1 MSALYM
7 IVGTLVALGVLV
19 TFHEF
24 GHFWVARR
32 CGVKVLRFSVGFGM
46 PLLRWHD
53 RRGTEFVIAAI
64 PLGGYVKMLDER
76 EGEVAA
82 EEFDQTFNR
91 KSVGQRIAIVAAG
104 PIANFLLALV
114 FFWGLAM
121 LGSQQVRPVIGD
133 VEAGS
138 IAAKAG
144 LGAGQEIVAIDGE
157 PTSGWAAVNLQLVR
171 RLGESGAL
179 QVLVREQGMTVDS
192 PRQLELDK
200 WLKGADE
207 PDPIRSLGI
216 RPWRPALPPVLAE
229 LDPKGPAQAAGLKTG
244 DRLLALDGQSLNDWQ
259 QVVDWVRVRP
269 DTKIV
274 LHVERDG
281 APIDVPVTLAS
292 RGESKAPN
300 GYLGAGVK
308 AVDWP
313 PEMLR
318 EVSYGPLEAIGEG
331 ARRTWTM
338 SVLTLESLKKML
350 FGELSVKNLSGPIT
364 IAKVAGAS
372 AQSGIADFLNFLAY
386 LSISL
391 GVLNLLPIPVL
402 DGGHLLF
409 YLIEWARG
417 RPLSDRVQ
425 GWGIQ
430 IGISLVVGVMLLAL
444 VNDLGRL

>member
-46 PLLRWHD
+46 PLVRWHD

-76 EGEVAA
+76 EGEVPA
-82 EEFDQTFNR
+82 DQLDQSFNR
-91 KSVGQRIAIVAAG
+91 KTVRQRIAIVAAG
-104 PIANFLLALV
+104 PIANFLLAMV
-114 FFWGLAM
+114 FFWVLAM
-121 LGSQQVRPVIGD
+121 LGSQQVRPVIGA
-133 VEAGS
+133 VESES

-144 LGAGQEIVAIDGE
+144 LVAGQEIVSIDGE
-157 PTSGWAAVNLQLVR
+157 PTTGWGAVNLQLVR
-171 RLGESGAL
+171 RLGESGI
-179 QVLVREQGMTVDS
+179 VNMVVREQDS
-192 PRQLELDK
+192 STETPRELALDH

-207 PDPIRSLGI
+207 PDPIKSLGI

-244 DRLLALDGQSLNDWQ
+244 DRLLALDGQALGDWQ
-259 QVVDWVRVRP
+259 QVVDLVRVRP

-274 LHVERDG
+274 LKVERDG
-281 APIDVPVTLAS
+281 AQIDVPVALS
-292 RGESKAPN
+292 VRGEAKAAG

-308 AVDWP
+308 GVDWP
-313 PEMLR
+313 PSMLR
-318 EVSYGPLEAIGEG
+318 EVSFGPLAAIGEG
-331 ARRTWTM
+331 AKRTWTM

-372 AQSGIADFLNFLAY
+372 AQSGVADFLNFLAY

-409 YLIEWARG
+409 YLVEWARG

>member
-46 PLLRWHD
+46 PLVRWHD

-76 EGEVAA
+76 EGEVPA
-82 EEFDQTFNR
+82 DQLDQSFNR
-91 KSVGQRIAIVAAG
+91 KTVRQRIAIVAAG
-104 PIANFLLALV
+104 PIANFLLAMV
-114 FFWGLAM
+114 FFWVLAM
-121 LGSQQVRPVIGD
+121 MGSQQVRPVIGA
-133 VEAGS
+133 VESGS

-144 LGAGQEIVAIDGE
+144 LVAGQEIVSIDGE
-157 PTSGWAAVNLQLVR
+157 PTTGWGAVNLQLVR
-171 RLGESGAL
+171 RLGESGT
-179 QVLVREQGMTVDS
+179 VNVVVREQDSSAES
-192 PRQLELDK
+192 PRELALDR
-200 WLKGADE
+200 WLQGADE
-207 PDPIRSLGI
+207 PDPIKSLGI

-244 DRLLALDGQSLNDWQ
+244 DRLLALDGKALGDWQ
-259 QVVDWVRVRP
+259 QVVDLVRVRP

-274 LHVERDG
+274 LKVEREG
-281 APIDVPVTLAS
+281 AQIDVPVTLS
-292 RGESKAPN
+292 VRGEAKAAG

-308 AVDWP
+308 GVDWP
-313 PEMLR
+313 PSMVR
-318 EVSYGPLEAIGEG
+318 EVSFGPLAAIGEG

-372 AQSGIADFLNFLAY
+372 AQSGVADFLNFLAY

-409 YLIEWARG
+409 YLVEWVRG

>member
-76 EGEVAA
+76 EGEVPA
-82 EEFDQTFNR
+82 DQLDQSFNR
-91 KSVGQRIAIVAAG
+91 KTVRQRIAIVAAG
-104 PIANFLLALV
+104 PIANFLLAMF
-114 FFWGLAM
+114 FFWVLAM
-121 LGSQQVRPVIGD
+121 LGSQQVRPVIGA
-133 VEAGS
+133 VESDS

-144 LGAGQEIVAIDGE
+144 LVAGQEIVSIDGE
-157 PTSGWAAVNLQLVR
+157 PTTGWGAVNLQLVR
-171 RLGESGAL
+171 RLGESGT
-179 QVLVREQGMTVDS
+179 VNVVVREQDS
-192 PRQLELDK
+192 SAETPRELALDH
-200 WLKGADE
+200 WLRGADE
-207 PDPIRSLGI
+207 PDPIKSLGI

-244 DRLLALDGQSLNDWQ
+244 DRLLALDGQALGDWQ
-259 QVVDWVRVRP
+259 QVVDLVRVRP

-274 LHVERDG
+274 LKVERDG
-281 APIDVPVTLAS
+281 AQIDVPVTLS
-292 RGESKAPN
+292 VRGEAKAAG

-308 AVDWP
+308 SPEWP
-313 PEMLR
+313 PSMVR
-318 EVSYGPLEAIGEG
+318 EVSFGPLDAIGEG
-331 ARRTWTM
+331 AKRTWTM

-372 AQSGIADFLNFLAY
+372 AQSGVADFLNFLAY

-409 YLIEWARG
+409 YLVEWVRG

>member
-76 EGEVAA
+76 EGEVPA
-82 EEFDQTFNR
+82 DQLDQSFNR
-91 KSVGQRIAIVAAG
+91 KTVRQRIAIVAAG
-104 PIANFLLALV
+104 PIANFLLAMV
-114 FFWGLAM
+114 FFWVLAM
-121 LGSQQVRPVIGD
+121 MGSQQVRPVIGA
-133 VEAGS
+133 VEADS
-138 IAAKAG
+138 MAAKAG
-144 LGAGQEIVAIDGE
+144 LVAGQEIVSIDGE
-157 PTSGWAAVNLQLVR
+157 PTTGWGAVNLQLVR
-171 RLGESGAL
+171 RLGESGT
-179 QVLVREQGMTVDS
+179 VNVVVREQDS
-192 PRQLELDK
+192 TTETPRELALDH

-207 PDPIRSLGI
+207 PDPIKSLGI

-244 DRLLALDGQSLNDWQ
+244 DRLLALDGQALGDWQ
-259 QVVDWVRVRP
+259 QVVDLVRVRP
-269 DTKIV
+269 DTKI
-274 LHVERDG
+274 LLKVERDG
-281 APIDVPVTLAS
+281 AQIDVPVTLS
-292 RGESKAPN
+292 VRGEAKAAG

-308 AVDWP
+308 GVDWP
-313 PEMLR
+313 PSMVR
-318 EVSYGPLEAIGEG
+318 EVSFGPLAAIGEG
-331 ARRTWTM
+331 AKRTWTM

-372 AQSGIADFLNFLAY
+372 AQSGVADFLNFLAY

-409 YLIEWARG
+409 YLVEWVRG

>member
-76 EGEVAA
+76 EGEVPP
-82 EEFDQTFNR
+82 DQLDQSFNR
-91 KSVGQRIAIVAAG
+91 KSVRQRIAIVAAG

-114 FFWGLAM
+114 FFWVLAM
-121 LGSQQVRPVIGD
+121 LGTQQVRPVIGS
-133 VEAGS
+133 VEVGS
-138 IAAKAG
+138 IAANAG
-144 LGAGQEIVAIDGE
+144 LSAGQEIVAIDGE
-157 PTSGWAAVNLQLVR
+157 PTSGWGAVNLQLVR
-171 RLGESGAL
+171 RLGESGSL
-179 QVLVREQGMTVDS
+179 QLLVREQGSTIDS
-192 PRQLELDK
+192 PRQLVLNK

-207 PDPIRSLGI
+207 PDPIHSLGI

-244 DRLLALDGQSLNDWQ
+244 DRLLQLDGQSLTDWQ

-274 LHVERDG
+274 LRIERDG
-281 APIDVPVTLAS
+281 AQIDVPVTLATH
-292 RGESKAPN
+292 GGSKART

-313 PEMLR
+313 PEMIR
-318 EVSYGPLEAIGEG
+318 EVSYGPLAAIGEG

-338 SVLTLESLKKML
+338 SVLTLDSLKKML

-372 AQSGIADFLNFLAY
+372 AQSGVADFLNFLAY

>member
-53 RRGTEFVIAAI
+53 KKGTEFVVAAI

-76 EGEVAA
+76 EGEVPA
-82 EEFDQTFNR
+82 DQLDQSFNR
-91 KSVGQRIAIVAAG
+91 KTVRQRIAIVAAG
-104 PIANFLLALV
+104 PIANFLLAMV
-114 FFWGLAM
+114 FFWALAM
-121 LGSQQVRPVIGD
+121 LGSEQVRPVIGA

-138 IAAKAG
+138 VAARAG

-171 RLGESGAL
+171 RLGESGSL
-179 QVLVREQGMTVDS
+179 QLMVREQGSTADS
-192 PRQLELDK
+192 PRELVLDN

-229 LDPKGPAQAAGLKTG
+229 LDPKGPASAAGLKTG
-244 DRLLALDGQSLNDWQ
+244 DRLLAFDGQPVSDWQ
-259 QVVDWVRVRP
+259 QVVDSVRVRP
-269 DTKIV
+269 DTKIM
-274 LHVERDG
+274 LRVERDG
-281 APIDVPVTLAS
+281 ASIDVPVALAA
-292 RGESKAPN
+292 RGESKAPT

-313 PEMLR
+313 PEMIR
-318 EVSYGPLEAIGEG
+318 EVSFGPVAAIGEG
-331 ARRTWTM
+331 VRRTWTM
-338 SVLTLESLKKML
+338 SVLTLDSLKKML

-372 AQSGIADFLNFLAY
+372 AQSGVADFLNFLAY

>member
-53 RRGTEFVIAAI
+53 KQGTEFVVAAI

-76 EGEVAA
+76 EGEVPA
-82 EEFDQTFNR
+82 DQVDQSFNR
-91 KSVGQRIAIVAAG
+91 KTVRQRIAIVAAG

-114 FFWGLAM
+114 FFWALAM
-121 LGSQQVRPVIGD
+121 LGSEQVRPVIGA

-138 IAAKAG
+138 VAARAG

-171 RLGESGAL
+171 RLGESGSL
-179 QVLVREQGMTVDS
+179 QMMVREEGSTADS
-192 PRQLELDK
+192 PRELVLDN

-244 DRLLALDGQSLNDWQ
+244 DRLLAFDGQSVSDWQ
-259 QVVDWVRVRP
+259 QVVDSVRVRP

-274 LHVERDG
+274 LRIERDG
-281 APIDVPVTLAS
+281 APIDVPVTLAA
-292 RGESKAPN
+292 RGESKAPT

-313 PEMLR
+313 PEMVR
-318 EVSYGPLEAIGEG
+318 EVSFGPLAAIGEG

-338 SVLTLESLKKML
+338 SVLTLDSLKKML

-372 AQSGIADFLNFLAY
+372 AQSGVADFLNFLAY

>member
-46 PLLRWHD
+46 PLVRWHD

-76 EGEVAA
+76 EGEVPA
-82 EEFDQTFNR
+82 DQLDQSFNR
-91 KSVGQRIAIVAAG
+91 KTVRQRIAIVAAG
-104 PIANFLLALV
+104 PIANFLLAMV
-114 FFWGLAM
+114 FFWVLAM
-121 LGSQQVRPVIGD
+121 LGSQQVRPVIGA
-133 VEAGS
+133 VESDS

-144 LGAGQEIVAIDGE
+144 LVAGQEIVSIDGE
-157 PTSGWAAVNLQLVR
+157 PTTGWGAVNLQLVR
-171 RLGESGAL
+171 RLGESGI
-179 QVLVREQGMTVDS
+179 VNVVVREQDS
-192 PRQLELDK
+192 TTETPRELALDH

-207 PDPIRSLGI
+207 PDPIKSLGI

-244 DRLLALDGQSLNDWQ
+244 DRLLALDGQPLGDWQ
-259 QVVDWVRVRP
+259 EVVDLVRVRP

-274 LHVERDG
+274 LKVERDG
-281 APIDVPVTLAS
+281 AQIDVPVTLS
-292 RGESKAPN
+292 VRGEAKAAG

-308 AVDWP
+308 GVDWP
-313 PEMLR
+313 PSMVR
-318 EVSYGPLEAIGEG
+318 EVSYGPLAAIGEG
-331 ARRTWTM
+331 AKRTWTM

-372 AQSGIADFLNFLAY
+372 AQSGVADFLNFLAY

-409 YLIEWARG
+409 YLVEWARG

>member
-7 IVGTLVALGVLV
+7 IIGTLVALGVLV

-46 PLLRWHD
+46 PLVRWSD
-53 RRGTEFVIAAI
+53 RQGTEFVIAAI

-76 EGEVAA
+76 EGEVPVG
-82 EEFDQTFNR
+82 ELDQAFNR
-91 KSVGQRIAIVAAG
+91 KSVRQRIAIVAAG

-114 FFWGLAM
+114 FFWALAM
-121 LGSQQVRPVIGD
+121 LGSQQVKPVIGE
-133 VEAGS
+133 VEVGS
-138 IAAKAG
+138 LADKAG
-144 LGAGQEIVAIDGE
+144 LSSGQEIVSIDGE

-171 RLGESGAL
+171 RLGESGTL
-179 QVLVREQGMTVDS
+179 QLVVREQGATADS
-192 PRQLELDK
+192 PRQLVLDK

-216 RPWRPALPPVLAE
+216 RPWRPALPPILAE

-244 DRLLALDGQSLNDWQ
+244 DRLLALDGKPLDDWQ

-269 DTKIV
+269 DAKVV

-281 APIDVPVTLAS
+281 AQLDIPVTLSS

-313 PEMLR
+313 PQMLR
-318 EVSYGPLEAIGEG
+318 EVSYGPIEAIGEG

-425 GWGIQ
+425 GWGVQ

>member
-76 EGEVAA
+76 EGEVPA
-82 EEFDQTFNR
+82 DQLDQSFNR
-91 KSVGQRIAIVAAG
+91 KTVRQRIAIVAAG
-104 PIANFLLALV
+104 PIANFLLAMV
-114 FFWGLAM
+114 FFWVLAM
-121 LGSQQVRPVIGD
+121 MGSQQVRPVIGA
-133 VEAGS
+133 VEADS
-138 IAAKAG
+138 MAAKAG
-144 LGAGQEIVAIDGE
+144 LVAGQEIVSIDGE
-157 PTSGWAAVNLQLVR
+157 PTTGWGAVNLQLVR
-171 RLGESGAL
+171 RMGESGTIN
-179 QVLVREQGMTVDS
+179 VVVREQDATTET
-192 PRQLELDK
+192 PRELALDH

-207 PDPIRSLGI
+207 PDPIKSLGI

-244 DRLLALDGQSLNDWQ
+244 DRLLALDGQALGDWQ
-259 QVVDWVRVRP
+259 QVVDLVRVRP

-274 LHVERDG
+274 LKVERDG
-281 APIDVPVTLAS
+281 AQIDVPVTLAV
-292 RGESKAPN
+292 RGEAKAAG

-308 AVDWP
+308 GVEWP
-313 PEMLR
+313 PSMVR
-318 EVSYGPLEAIGEG
+318 EVSFGPLAAIGEG
-331 ARRTWTM
+331 AKRTWTM

-372 AQSGIADFLNFLAY
+372 AQSGVADFLNFLAY

-409 YLIEWARG
+409 YLVEWVRG

>member
-1 MSALYM
+1 M

-53 RRGTEFVIAAI
+53 KQGTEFVVAAI

-76 EGEVAA
+76 EGEVPA
-82 EEFDQTFNR
+82 DQLDQSFNR
-91 KSVGQRIAIVAAG
+91 KSVRQRIAIVAAG
-104 PIANFLLALV
+104 PIANFLLAMV
-114 FFWGLAM
+114 FFWALAM
-121 LGSQQVRPVIGD
+121 LGTEQVRPVIGA
-133 VEAGS
+133 VESGS
-138 IAAKAG
+138 LAAKAG
-144 LGAGQEIVAIDGE
+144 LGAGQEIIAIDGE

-171 RLGESGAL
+171 RLGESGSL
-179 QVLVREQGMTVDS
+179 QLLVREQGSTVDS
-192 PRQLELDK
+192 PRELVLDK
-200 WLKGADE
+200 WLKGDDE

-229 LDPKGPAQAAGLKTG
+229 LDSKGPAKAAGLKTG
-244 DRLLALDGQSLNDWQ
+244 DRLLAVDGKAVDDWQ
-259 QVVDWVRVRP
+259 QVVDTVRMHP
-269 DTKIV
+269 DTKIM
-274 LHVERDG
+274 LRVERDG
-281 APIDVPVTLAS
+281 AQIDIPVMLAA
-292 RGESKAPN
+292 RGESKAPT

-313 PEMLR
+313 PEMIR
-318 EVSYGPLEAIGEG
+318 EVSYGPLAAVGEG

-338 SVLTLESLKKML
+338 SLLTLDSLKKML

-372 AQSGIADFLNFLAY
+372 AQSGVADFLNFLAY

-430 IGISLVVGVMLLAL
+430 IGISLVIGVMLLAL

>member
-53 RRGTEFVIAAI
+53 RRGTEFVVAAI

-76 EGEVAA
+76 EAQVPPELL
-82 EEFDQTFNR
+82 DQAFNR
-91 KSVGQRIAIVAAG
+91 KSVRQRIAIVAAG
-104 PIANFLLALV
+104 PIANFLLAIV

-121 LGSQQVRPVIGD
+121 LGSQQVRPVIGT
-133 VEAGS
+133 VESGS
-138 IAAKAG
+138 LAEKAG
-144 LGAGQEIVAIDGE
+144 LSSGQEIVAIDGE
-157 PTSGWAAVNLQLVR
+157 PTTGWGAVNLQLVR
-171 RLGESGAL
+171 RLGESGTL
-179 QVLVREQGMTVDS
+179 EFRVRESGSTADS
-192 PRQLELDK
+192 PRELALDH
-200 WLKGADE
+200 WLQGTDE
-207 PDPIRSLGI
+207 PDPIKSLGI
-216 RPWRPALPPVLAE
+216 RPWRPALAPVLAE

-244 DRLLALDGQSLNDWQ
+244 DRLLAVNDQPLNDWQ

-281 APIDVPVTLAS
+281 AQIDVPLTLAS
-292 RGESKAPN
+292 RGEGKKAS

-313 PEMLR
+313 PEMVR
-318 EVSYGPLEAIGEG
+318 EVSYGPLAAIGEG

-338 SVLTLESLKKML
+338 SVLTLDSLKKML

-372 AQSGIADFLNFLAY
+372 AQSGVADFLNFLAY

>member
-76 EGEVAA
+76 EGEVPA
-82 EEFDQTFNR
+82 DQLDQSFNR
-91 KSVGQRIAIVAAG
+91 KTVRQRIAIVAAG
-104 PIANFLLALV
+104 PIANFLLAIV
-114 FFWGLAM
+114 FFWVLAM
-121 LGSQQVRPVIGD
+121 LGSQQVRPVIGA
-133 VEAGS
+133 VEADS
-138 IAAKAG
+138 MAAKAG
-144 LGAGQEIVAIDGE
+144 LVAGQEIVSIDGE
-157 PTSGWAAVNLQLVR
+157 PTTGWGAVNLQLVR
-171 RLGESGAL
+171 RLGESGT
-179 QVLVREQGMTVDS
+179 VNVVVREQDS
-192 PRQLELDK
+192 SAELSRELALDH

-207 PDPIRSLGI
+207 PDPIKSLGI

-244 DRLLALDGQSLNDWQ
+244 DRLLALDGQPLGDWQ
-259 QVVDWVRVRP
+259 QVVDLVRVRP

-274 LHVERDG
+274 LKVERDG
-281 APIDVPVTLAS
+281 AQIDVPVTLAV
-292 RGESKAPN
+292 RGEAKAVG

-308 AVDWP
+308 GVDWP
-313 PEMLR
+313 PSMVR
-318 EVSYGPLEAIGEG
+318 EVSYGPLAAIGEG
-331 ARRTWTM
+331 AKRTWTM

-372 AQSGIADFLNFLAY
+372 AQSGVADFLNFLAY

-409 YLIEWARG
+409 YLVEWARG

>member
-53 RRGTEFVIAAI
+53 KQGTEFVVAAI

-76 EGEVAA
+76 EGEVPA
-82 EEFDQTFNR
+82 DQLDQSFNR
-91 KSVGQRIAIVAAG
+91 KSVRKRIAIVAAG
-104 PIANFLLALV
+104 PIANFLLAMV
-114 FFWGLAM
+114 FFWALAM
-121 LGSQQVRPVIGD
+121 LGTEQVRPVIGA
-133 VEAGS
+133 VESGS
-138 IAAKAG
+138 LAAKAG
-144 LGAGQEIVAIDGE
+144 LGAGQEIIAIDGE

-171 RLGESGAL
+171 RLGESGSL
-179 QVLVREQGMTVDS
+179 QLLVREQGSTVDS
-192 PRQLELDK
+192 PRELVLDK
-200 WLKGADE
+200 WLKGDDE

-229 LDPKGPAQAAGLKTG
+229 LDSKGPAKAAGLKTG
-244 DRLLALDGQSLNDWQ
+244 DRLLAVDGKAVDDWQ
-259 QVVDWVRVRP
+259 QVVDTVRMHP
-269 DTKIV
+269 DTKIM
-274 LHVERDG
+274 LRVERDG
-281 APIDVPVTLAS
+281 AQIDIPVMLAA
-292 RGESKAPN
+292 RGESKAPT

-313 PEMLR
+313 PEMIR
-318 EVSYGPLEAIGEG
+318 EVSYGPLAAVGEG
-331 ARRTWTM
+331 ARRTWKM
-338 SVLTLESLKKML
+338 SLLTLDSLKKML

-372 AQSGIADFLNFLAY
+372 AQSGVADFLNFLAY

-430 IGISLVVGVMLLAL
+430 IGISLVIGVMLLAL

>member
-53 RRGTEFVIAAI
+53 KQGTEFVVAAI

-76 EGEVAA
+76 EGEVPA
-82 EEFDQTFNR
+82 DQLDQAFNR
-91 KSVGQRIAIVAAG
+91 KTVRQRIAIVAAG
-104 PIANFLLALV
+104 PVANFLLALV
-114 FFWGLAM
+114 FFWALAM
-121 LGSQQVRPVIGD
+121 LGSEQVRPVIGG
-133 VEAGS
+133 VEIGS
-138 IAAKAG
+138 VAARAG
-144 LGAGQEIVAIDGE
+144 LDAGQEIVAIDGE
-157 PTSGWAAVNLQLVR
+157 PTTGWAAVNLQLVR
-171 RLGESGAL
+171 RLGESGSL
-179 QVLVREQGMTVDS
+179 QLMVREPGSTTDS
-192 PRQLELDK
+192 PRELVLDN

-244 DRLLALDGQSLNDWQ
+244 DRLLALDGQSVSDWQ
-259 QVVDWVRVRP
+259 QVVDAVRVRP
-269 DTKIV
+269 DTRIV
-274 LHVERDG
+274 LRVEREG
-281 APIDVPVTLAS
+281 ASIDVPVTLGA

-313 PEMLR
+313 PEMIR
-318 EVSYGPLEAIGEG
+318 EVSFGPVAAIGEG

-338 SVLTLESLKKML
+338 SVLTLDSLKKML

-372 AQSGIADFLNFLAY
+372 AQSGVADFLNFLAY

>member
-46 PLLRWHD
+46 PLVRWHD

-76 EGEVAA
+76 EGEVPA
-82 EEFDQTFNR
+82 DQLDQSFNR
-91 KSVGQRIAIVAAG
+91 KTVRQRIAIVAAG
-104 PIANFLLALV
+104 PIANFLLAMV
-114 FFWGLAM
+114 FFWVLAM
-121 LGSQQVRPVIGD
+121 LGSQQVRPVIGA
-133 VEAGS
+133 VESDS

-144 LGAGQEIVAIDGE
+144 LVAGQEIVSIDGE
-157 PTSGWAAVNLQLVR
+157 PTTGWGAVNLQLVR
-171 RLGESGAL
+171 RLGESGI
-179 QVLVREQGMTVDS
+179 VKVVVREQDS
-192 PRQLELDK
+192 TSETPRELALDH

-207 PDPIRSLGI
+207 PDPIKSLGI

-244 DRLLALDGQSLNDWQ
+244 DRLLALDGQALGDWQ
-259 QVVDWVRVRP
+259 QVVDLVRVRP

-274 LHVERDG
+274 LKVERDG
-281 APIDVPVTLAS
+281 AQIDVPVTLS
-292 RGESKAPN
+292 VRGEAKAAG

-308 AVDWP
+308 GVDWP
-313 PEMLR
+313 PSMVR
-318 EVSYGPLEAIGEG
+318 EVNYGPLAAIGEG
-331 ARRTWTM
+331 AKRTWTM

-372 AQSGIADFLNFLAY
+372 AQSGVADFLNFLAY

-409 YLIEWARG
+409 YLVEWVRG

>member
-53 RRGTEFVIAAI
+53 RKGTEYVIAAI

-76 EGEVAA
+76 EGEVPADQL
-82 EEFDQTFNR
+82 DQTFNR
-91 KSVGQRIAIVAAG
+91 KTVYQRIAIVIAG
-104 PIANFLLALV
+104 PVANFLLAIV
-114 FFWGLAM
+114 FFWFLAM
-121 LGSQQVRPVIGD
+121 LGSQQVRPVIGA
-133 VEAGS
+133 VESGS
-138 IAAKAG
+138 IADKGG
-144 LGAGQEIVAIDGE
+144 LSAGQEMVSVDGE

-171 RLGESGAL
+171 RLGESGTVAL
-179 QVLVREQGMTVDS
+179 SVRDQGSTVDS
-192 PRQLELDK
+192 PRELALDK

-244 DRLLALDGQSLNDWQ
+244 DRLVALDGQALSDWQ
-259 QVVDWVRVRP
+259 QVVDAVRLRP
-269 DTKIV
+269 DAKIS
-274 LHVERDG
+274 LRIEREG
-281 APIDVPVTLAS
+281 AQLDVPLTLAV
-292 RGESKAPN
+292 RGEGKTAT

-308 AVDWP
+308 GIDWP

-318 EVSYGPLEAIGEG
+318 EVSFGPVAAVGEG

-338 SVLTLESLKKML
+338 SVLTFDSLKKML

-372 AQSGIADFLNFLAY
+372 AQSGMGDFLNFLAY

-425 GWGIQ
+425 GWGVQ

>member
-7 IVGTLVALGVLV
+7 IVGTLIALGVLV

-53 RRGTEFVIAAI
+53 RQGTEFVIAAI

-76 EGEVAA
+76 EGEVPV
-82 EEFDQTFNR
+82 DQLDQSFNR
-91 KSVGQRIAIVAAG
+91 KSVRQRIAIVAAG
-104 PIANFLLALV
+104 PVANFLLALV

-121 LGSQQVRPVIGD
+121 LGAEQVRPVIGS

-144 LGAGQEIVAIDGE
+144 LSSGQEIVAIDGE
-157 PTSGWAAVNLQLVR
+157 PTVGWSAVNLQLIR
-171 RLGESGAL
+171 RLGESGTL
-179 QVLVREQGMTVDS
+179 QLLVREQGSTADS
-192 PRQLELDK
+192 PRELVLDN
-200 WLKGADE
+200 WLKGTDE

-216 RPWRPALPPVLAE
+216 RPWRPALAPVLAE
-229 LDPKGPAQAAGLKTG
+229 LDPKGPAQAAGLKAG
-244 DRLLALDGQSLNDWQ
+244 DRLLALDGQALTDWQ

-274 LHVERDG
+274 LRVERDG
-281 APIDVPVTLAS
+281 AQIDVPVTLAA
-292 RGESKAPN
+292 RGKEKVAS

-318 EVSYGPLEAIGEG
+318 EVSYGPLAAIGEG

-338 SVLTLESLKKML
+338 SVLTLDSLKKML

-372 AQSGIADFLNFLAY
+372 AQSGVADFLNFLAY

>member
-76 EGEVAA
+76 EGEVPA
-82 EEFDQTFNR
+82 DQLDQSFNR
-91 KSVGQRIAIVAAG
+91 KTVRQRIAIVAAG
-104 PIANFLLALV
+104 PIANFLLAIV
-114 FFWGLAM
+114 FFWVLAM
-121 LGSQQVRPVIGD
+121 MGSQQVRPVIGA
-133 VEAGS
+133 VEADS
-138 IAAKAG
+138 MAAKAG
-144 LGAGQEIVAIDGE
+144 LVAGQEIVSIDGE
-157 PTSGWAAVNLQLVR
+157 PTTGWGAVNLQLVR
-171 RLGESGAL
+171 RMGESGTIN
-179 QVLVREQGMTVDS
+179 VVVREQDS
-192 PRQLELDK
+192 TAETPRALALDH

-207 PDPIRSLGI
+207 PDPIKSLGI

-244 DRLLALDGQSLNDWQ
+244 DRLLALDGQALGDWQ
-259 QVVDWVRVRP
+259 QVVDLVRVRP

-274 LHVERDG
+274 LKVERDG
-281 APIDVPVTLAS
+281 AQIDVPVTLAV
-292 RGESKAPN
+292 RGEAKAAG

-308 AVDWP
+308 GVDWP
-313 PEMLR
+313 PSMVR
-318 EVSYGPLEAIGEG
+318 EVSFGPLAAIGEG
-331 ARRTWTM
+331 AKRTWTM

-372 AQSGIADFLNFLAY
+372 AQSGVADFLNFLAY

-409 YLIEWARG
+409 YLVEWVRG

>member
-7 IVGTLVALGVLV
+7 IIGTLVALGVLV

-53 RRGTEFVIAAI
+53 RKGTEFVIAAI

-76 EGEVAA
+76 EGEVPA
-82 EEFDQTFNR
+82 DQLDQSFNR
-91 KSVGQRIAIVAAG
+91 KTVRRRIAIVAAG
-104 PIANFLLALV
+104 PIANFLLAMV
-114 FFWGLAM
+114 FFWVLAM
-121 LGSQQVRPVIGD
+121 LGSQQVRPVIGA

-144 LGAGQEIVAIDGE
+144 LSAGQEIVAIDGE
-157 PTSGWAAVNLQLVR
+157 PTTGWGAVNLQLVR
-171 RLGESGAL
+171 RLGESGTVQL
-179 QVLVREQGMTVDS
+179 VVREQDS
-192 PRQLELDK
+192 TAETPRELVLDK

-207 PDPIRSLGI
+207 PDPIKSLGI

-244 DRLLALDGQSLNDWQ
+244 DRLLALDGQVLGDWQ
-259 QVVDWVRVRP
+259 QVVDLVRVRP

-274 LHVERDG
+274 LKVERDG
-281 APIDVPVTLAS
+281 AQIDVPVTLAV
-292 RGESKAPN
+292 RGEAKAAG

-308 AVDWP
+308 GVEWP
-313 PEMLR
+313 PSMVR
-318 EVSYGPLEAIGEG
+318 EVSFGPLAAIGEG

-338 SVLTLESLKKML
+338 SVLTLDSLKKML

-372 AQSGIADFLNFLAY
+372 AQSGVADFLNFLAY

-409 YLIEWARG
+409 YLVEWVRG

>member
-7 IVGTLVALGVLV
+7 IIGTLVALGVLV

-53 RRGTEFVIAAI
+53 RKGTEFVIAAI

-76 EGEVAA
+76 EGEVPA
-82 EEFDQTFNR
+82 DQLDQSFNR
-91 KSVGQRIAIVAAG
+91 KTVRQRIAIVAAG
-104 PIANFLLALV
+104 PIANFLLAMV
-114 FFWGLAM
+114 FFWVLAM
-121 LGSQQVRPVIGD
+121 LGSQQVRPVIGA

-144 LGAGQEIVAIDGE
+144 LSAGQEIVAIDGE
-157 PTSGWAAVNLQLVR
+157 PTTGWGAVNLQLVR
-171 RLGESGAL
+171 RLGESGTVQL
-179 QVLVREQGMTVDS
+179 VVREQDS
-192 PRQLELDK
+192 TAETPRELVLDK

-207 PDPIRSLGI
+207 PDPIKSLGI

-244 DRLLALDGQSLNDWQ
+244 DRLLALDGQVLGDWQ
-259 QVVDWVRVRP
+259 QVVDLVRVRP

-274 LHVERDG
+274 LKVERDG
-281 APIDVPVTLAS
+281 AQIDVPVTLAV
-292 RGESKAPN
+292 RGEAKAAG

-308 AVDWP
+308 GVEWP
-313 PEMLR
+313 PSMVR
-318 EVSYGPLEAIGEG
+318 EVSFGPLAAIGEG

-338 SVLTLESLKKML
+338 SVLTLDSLKKML

-372 AQSGIADFLNFLAY
+372 AQSGVADFLNFLAY

-409 YLIEWARG
+409 YLVEWVRG

-430 IGISLVVGVMLLAL
+430 IGISLVVGV
-444 VNDLGRL
+444 

>member
-46 PLLRWHD
+46 PLVKWHD
-53 RRGTEFVIAAI
+53 RKGTEYVIAAI

-76 EGEVAA
+76 EGDVPPELA
-82 EEFDQTFNR
+82 DQSFNR
-91 KSVGQRIAIVAAG
+91 KTVYQRIAIVIAG
-104 PIANFLLALV
+104 PVANFLLAIV
-114 FFWGLAM
+114 FFWALAM
-121 LGSQQVRPVIGD
+121 LGSQQVRPVIGA
-133 VEAGS
+133 VEPAS
-138 IAAKAG
+138 IAQKAG
-144 LGAGQEIVAIDGE
+144 LTAGQEIVEVDGE
-157 PTSGWAAVNLQLVR
+157 PVTGWSAVNLQLVR
-171 RLGESGAL
+171 RLGESGTIAL
-179 QVLVREQGMTVDS
+179 KVREQGSTVDS
-192 PRQLELDK
+192 PRQLALDN

-207 PDPIRSLGI
+207 PDPIKSLGI

-244 DRLLALDGQSLNDWQ
+244 DRLLALDGQPLTEWQ
-259 QVVDWVRVRP
+259 QVVDRVRERP
-269 DTKIV
+269 EAKIS
-274 LHVERDG
+274 LRVERDG
-281 APIDVPVTLAS
+281 AQMDVPLTLAT
-292 RGESKAPN
+292 RGEGNAAA

-308 AVDWP
+308 GIDWP

-318 EVSYGPLEAIGEG
+318 EVSYGPLAAVGEG
-331 ARRTWTM
+331 AKRTWTM
-338 SVLTLESLKKML
+338 SVLTLDSLRKML

-372 AQSGIADFLNFLAY
+372 AQSGVADFLNFLAY

-409 YLIEWARG
+409 YLVEWVRG

>member
-46 PLLRWHD
+46 PLVRWHD

-76 EGEVAA
+76 EGEVPV
-82 EEFDQTFNR
+82 DQLDQSFNR
-91 KSVGQRIAIVAAG
+91 KTVRQRIAIVAAG
-104 PIANFLLALV
+104 PIANFLLAMV
-114 FFWGLAM
+114 FFWVLAM
-121 LGSQQVRPVIGD
+121 LGSQQVRPVIGA
-133 VEAGS
+133 VESDS

-144 LGAGQEIVAIDGE
+144 LVAGQEIVSIDGE
-157 PTSGWAAVNLQLVR
+157 PTTGWGAVNLQLVR
-171 RLGESGAL
+171 RLGESGT
-179 QVLVREQGMTVDS
+179 VNVVVREQDS
-192 PRQLELDK
+192 TTETPRELALDH

-207 PDPIRSLGI
+207 PDPIKSLGI

-244 DRLLALDGQSLNDWQ
+244 DRLLALDGQPLGEWQ
-259 QVVDWVRVRP
+259 QVVDLVRVRP

-274 LHVERDG
+274 LKVERDG
-281 APIDVPVTLAS
+281 AQIDVPVTLS
-292 RGESKAPN
+292 VRGEAKVAG

-308 AVDWP
+308 GVDWP
-313 PEMLR
+313 PSMVR
-318 EVSYGPLEAIGEG
+318 EVSYGPLAAIGEG
-331 ARRTWTM
+331 AKRTWTM

-372 AQSGIADFLNFLAY
+372 AQSGVADFLNFLAY

-409 YLIEWARG
+409 YLVEWVRG

>member
-1 MSALYM
+1 MTALYM

-32 CGVKVLRFSVGFGM
+32 CGVKVLRFSVGFGT

-53 RRGTEFVIAAI
+53 RHGTEFVVAAI

-76 EGEVAA
+76 EGEVPPALV
-82 EEFDQTFNR
+82 DQSFNR
-91 KSVGQRIAIVAAG
+91 KPVRQRIAIVAAG
-104 PIANFLLALV
+104 PVANFLLALL
-114 FFWGLAM
+114 FFWVLAM
-121 LGSQQVRPVIGD
+121 LGTQQVRPVIGA

-138 IAAKAG
+138 LAASAG
-144 LGAGQEIVAIDGE
+144 LAAGQEVVSIDGE
-157 PTSGWAAVNLQLVR
+157 PANGWSAVNLQLVR
-171 RLGESGAL
+171 RLGESGTL
-179 QVLVREQGMTVDS
+179 KVGVIEQGGTLE
-192 PRQLELDK
+192 RQHEITLSQ
-200 WLKGADE
+200 WLKGVDE
-207 PDPIRSLGI
+207 PDPIQSLGL
-216 RPWRPALPPVLAE
+216 RPWRPAIAPVLAE
-229 LDPKGPAQAAGLKTG
+229 IDPKGPAAAAGLKTG
-244 DRLLALDGQSLNDWQ
+244 DRLLSLDGVALNDWQ
-259 QVVDWVRVRP
+259 QVVDSVRARP
-269 DTKIV
+269 EAKV
-274 LHVERDG
+274 QLRVERDG
-281 APIDVPVTLAS
+281 AQLEVPVTLAR
-292 RGESKAPN
+292 RGEGQASG

-308 AVDWP
+308 GAEWP
-313 PEMLR
+313 ADMVR
-318 EVSYGPLEAIGEG
+318 EVSYGPLDAV
-331 ARRTWTM
+331 AQSLSRTWNM

-372 AQSGIADFLNFLAY
+372 AQSGVGDFLNFLAY

-425 GWGIQ
+425 GWGVQ
-430 IGISLVVGVMLLAL
+430 IGISLVIGVMLLAL
-444 VNDLGRL
+444 INDLGRL

>member
-32 CGVKVLRFSVGFGM
+32 CGVKVLRFSVGFGT

-53 RRGTEFVIAAI
+53 RQGTEFVVAAI

-76 EGEVAA
+76 EGDVPA
-82 EEFDQTFNR
+82 EQLNQSFNR
-91 KSVGQRIAIVAAG
+91 KTVGQRIAIVAAG
-104 PIANFLLALV
+104 PIANFLLAIV
-114 FFWGLAM
+114 FFWVLAM
-121 LGSQQVRPVIGD
+121 MGSQQVRPVIGA
-133 VEAGS
+133 VESGS
-138 IAAKAG
+138 LAAQAG
-144 LGAGQEIVAIDGE
+144 LVAGQEIVSIDGE
-157 PTSGWAAVNLQLVR
+157 PTVGWSNVNLQLVR
-171 RLGESGAL
+171 RLGESGSIQVSVRGLGGDVETSHQLAL
-179 QVLVREQGMTVDS
+179 HD
-192 PRQLELDK
+192 
-200 WLKGADE
+200 WLRGANE
-207 PDPIRSLGI
+207 PDPIKSLGI
-216 RPWRPALPPVLAE
+216 RPWRPELPAILAE
-229 LDPKGPAQAAGLKTG
+229 LDPNGPAQAAGLKTG
-244 DRLLALDGQSLNDWQ
+244 DKLVAMNGQSINDWQ

-269 DTKIV
+269 AARVV
-274 LHVERDG
+274 LKVERDG
-281 APIDVPVTLAS
+281 VAVDMPVILAA
-292 RGESKAPN
+292 RGEGDAAT

-308 AVDWP
+308 GVDWP
-313 PEMLR
+313 PEMVR
-318 EVSYGPLEAIGEG
+318 EVSYGPLAAIGEG
-331 ARRTWTM
+331 AKRTWTM
-338 SVLTLESLKKML
+338 SVLTLDSLKKML

-372 AQSGIADFLNFLAY
+372 AQSGVADFLNFLAY

-409 YLIEWARG
+409 YLIEWVRG
-417 RPLSDRVQ
+417 RPLSERVQ
-425 GWGIQ
+425 GWGMQ

>member
-7 IVGTLVALGVLV
+7 IVGTLIALGVLV

-46 PLLRWHD
+46 PLLRWYD
-53 RRGTEFVIAAI
+53 RQGTEFVIAAI

-76 EGEVAA
+76 EGEVPV
-82 EEFDQTFNR
+82 DQLGQSFNR
-91 KSVGQRIAIVAAG
+91 KSVRQRIAIVAAG
-104 PIANFLLALV
+104 PVANFLLALV

-121 LGSQQVRPVIGD
+121 LGTEQVRPVVGS
-133 VEAGS
+133 VESGS

-144 LGAGQEIVAIDGE
+144 LSSGQEIVAIDGE
-157 PTSGWAAVNLQLVR
+157 PTVGWSAVNLQLIR
-171 RLGESGAL
+171 RLGESGTL
-179 QVLVREQGMTVDS
+179 QLLVREQGSTADS
-192 PRQLELDK
+192 PRELVLDN
-200 WLKGADE
+200 WLKGTDE

-216 RPWRPALPPVLAE
+216 RPWRPALAPVLAE

-244 DRLLALDGQSLNDWQ
+244 DRLLALDGQALTDWQ

-281 APIDVPVTLAS
+281 AQIDVLVTLAA
-292 RGESKAPN
+292 RGKEKVAS

-318 EVSYGPLEAIGEG
+318 EVSYGPLAAIGEG

-338 SVLTLESLKKML
+338 SVLTLDSLKKML

-372 AQSGIADFLNFLAY
+372 AQSGVADFLNFLAY

>member
-76 EGEVAA
+76 EGEVPA
-82 EEFDQTFNR
+82 DQLDQSFNR
-91 KSVGQRIAIVAAG
+91 KTVRQRIAIVAAG
-104 PIANFLLALV
+104 PIANFLLAMV
-114 FFWGLAM
+114 FFWVLAM
-121 LGSQQVRPVIGD
+121 MGSQQVRPVIGA
-133 VEAGS
+133 VEADS
-138 IAAKAG
+138 MAAKAG
-144 LGAGQEIVAIDGE
+144 LVAGQEIVSIDGE
-157 PTSGWAAVNLQLVR
+157 PTTGWGAVNLQLVR
-171 RLGESGAL
+171 RMGESGTINVVVRDQDSTTETPRELAL
-179 QVLVREQGMTVDS
+179 DH
-192 PRQLELDK
+192 

-207 PDPIRSLGI
+207 PDPIKSLGI

-229 LDPKGPAQAAGLKTG
+229 LDSKGPAQAAGLKTG
-244 DRLLALDGQSLNDWQ
+244 DRLLALDGQALGDWQ
-259 QVVDWVRVRP
+259 QVVDLVRVRP

-274 LHVERDG
+274 LKVERDG
-281 APIDVPVTLAS
+281 AQIDVPVTLS
-292 RGESKAPN
+292 VRGEAKAAG

-308 AVDWP
+308 GVEWP
-313 PEMLR
+313 PSMVR
-318 EVSYGPLEAIGEG
+318 EVSFGPLAAIGEG
-331 ARRTWTM
+331 AKRTWTM

-372 AQSGIADFLNFLAY
+372 AQSGVADFLNFLAY

-409 YLIEWARG
+409 YLVEWVRG